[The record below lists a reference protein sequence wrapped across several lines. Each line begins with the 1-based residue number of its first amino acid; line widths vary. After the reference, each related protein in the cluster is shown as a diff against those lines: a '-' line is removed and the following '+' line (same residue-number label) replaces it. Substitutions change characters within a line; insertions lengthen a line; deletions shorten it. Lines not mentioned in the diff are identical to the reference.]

1 MSETDRPNT
10 TPGDGAASR
19 PATDET
25 PLSKPESKPEPRP
38 EPGTP
43 GAPAAPD
50 APAGS
55 DARAAS
61 SGAPGPSNAPGAGQS
76 SGAANPDAP
85 NPSASGTPPG
95 SPPPRPEQKLPIN
108 PKRVRG
114 GVRLKRREGGPEAW
128 TEQRVWRLVE
138 QAADGDQLKEGL
150 EYARGGQTRRID
162 YAGGK
167 AEASVQGRRPRAYIT
182 RLSLPHFSPDDAAR
196 SIRALGEQSR
206 FAAKLLAGELPPTID
221 DVFAPLGLSIF
232 PADGEEFVL
241 TCSCKEEHR
250 WCKHAVCV
258 AALLAEKMAEDPFL
272 VFEFRGIDKENLV
285 EGLREQRSLGAAGP
299 GPTPVYAAHVAGLSD
314 TQPAS
319 LEDEAAHFWRSR
331 PGAEFPSTAVE
342 TPEVSHPLLRRLGPS
357 PFQESKFPLVGLLA
371 TCYDLIGEEA
381 IRAENEEPENEEPE
395 NEEPAGG
402 FPADGG
408 DTSPESAE

>member
-1 MSETDRPNT
+1 MSETDRPNA
-10 TPGDGAASR
+10 TPGEAPQPGPDQ
-19 PATDET
+19 T
-25 PLSKPESKPEPRP
+25 PPPRP
-38 EPGTP
+38 EAADPATPPGE
-43 GAPAAPD
+43 
-50 APAGS
+50 AGS
-55 DARAAS
+55 A
-61 SGAPGPSNAPGAGQS
+61 GAPGPVEGSGPANGSGPAETPGPAKPTGPSNPAGP
-76 SGAANPDAP
+76 A
-85 NPSASGTPPG
+85 GTPPG
-95 SPPPRPEQKLPIN
+95 GLPPRPEQKLPIN

-232 PADGEEFVL
+232 PADGDEFVL

-342 TPEVSHPLLRRLGPS
+342 KPEVSHPLLRRLGPS
-357 PFQESKFPLVGLLA
+357 PFQESRFPLVGLLA

-381 IRAENEEPENEEPE
+381 IRAENEEPEGD
-395 NEEPAGG
+395 EPAPDTGPETAPDTQSG
-402 FPADGG
+402 PDPA
-408 DTSPESAE
+408 E

>member
-1 MSETDRPNT
+1 MSETDRPIPAPGEGGAP
-10 TPGDGAASR
+10 TPDA
-19 PATDET
+19 
-25 PLSKPESKPEPRP
+25 KPEP
-38 EPGTP
+38 
-43 GAPAAPD
+43 AKPAAPG
-50 APAGS
+50 PAS
-55 DARAAS
+55 
-61 SGAPGPSNAPGAGQS
+61 AG
-76 SGAANPDAP
+76 GL
-85 NPSASGTPPG
+85 
-95 SPPPRPEQKLPIN
+95 PPRPEQKLPIN

-162 YAGGK
+162 STGGK

-232 PADGEEFVL
+232 PTSGDEFTI

-258 AALLAEKMAEDPFL
+258 AALIAEKMVEDPFL

-285 EGLREQRSLGAAGP
+285 EGLREQRSLGTSGP

-314 TQPAS
+314 TSPP
-319 LEDEAAHFWRSR
+319 LLDDEVAHFWRAR
-331 PGAEFPSTAVE
+331 PEAEFPSTPVE
-342 TPEVSHPLLRRLGPS
+342 SPEVSHPLLRRLGPS
-357 PFQESKFPLVGLLA
+357 PFPESKFPLVGLLA
-371 TCYDLIGEEA
+371 TCYDLIGQEA
-381 IRAENEEPENEEPE
+381 IQAENEDPDTHPGDDQA
-395 NEEPAGG
+395 PVSGSDG
-402 FPADGG
+402 SPSADR
-408 DTSPESAE
+408 